1 MRNISHAGLRRQLGE
16 LTDQVS
22 SATARVH
29 ELEAESRTLRGV
41 IDELQAEL
49 TESSEVLS
57 RLMSK
62 NTGPTHAELHYEK
75 TAVVPTYNE
84 QARER
89 LRRVEAKLQHHRASK
104 RQLKIL
110 QTSRAQFAEWAP
122 YSEVIVDGR
131 FKRNGS
137 NRIAF
142 AGRTIQCTKYHN
154 L

>member
-62 NTGPTHAELHYEK
+62 NTGPKGSHAELHYEK
-75 TAVVPTYNE
+75 AAVVPTYDE

-110 QTSRAQFAEWAP
+110 QTSRAQFAEWP
-122 YSEVIVDGR
+122 PHSEVIVDGR
-131 FKRNGS
+131 FL
-137 NRIAF
+137 
-142 AGRTIQCTKYHN
+142 TKWQ
-154 L
+154 